1 MYEVIMKSK
10 HLIKPH
16 EDSQTRTSSRFQQL
30 FDKMAGNSDDQS
42 RKWTDNSNHASY
54 DENAAEDEDGHDE

>member
-30 FDKMAGNSDDQS
+30 FDKMAGNSDD
-42 RKWTDNSNHASY
+42 
-54 DENAAEDEDGHDE
+54 